1 ITTTRT
7 DVIDELTQG
16 NYRDADDGFGEFRT
30 EGENTRSEVQTLT
43 REPRRFENL
52 SQKPFVGGHFDRETG
67 GSVRFSVLN
76 DGGY

>member
-1 ITTTRT
+1 M
-7 DVIDELTQG
+7 
-16 NYRDADDGFGEFRT
+16 
-30 EGENTRSEVQTLT
+30 T

-76 DGGY
+76 DAVAINFVLSMLHQTVEAKLLANPRVLVLDNETATFEVVR